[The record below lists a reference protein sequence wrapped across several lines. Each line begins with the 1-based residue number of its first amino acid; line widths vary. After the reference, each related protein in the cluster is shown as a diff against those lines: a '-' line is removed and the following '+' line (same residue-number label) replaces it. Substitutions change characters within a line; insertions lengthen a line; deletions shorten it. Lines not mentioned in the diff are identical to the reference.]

1 MTGKISFSTDGKIK
15 FSSGPDNVKLDDLKK
30 WLGRNDDAVL
40 VKLEGP
46 HETFD
51 KLKPGHVCR
60 IEEDDNGQ
68 HYNVFVGK
76 HFLGQ
81 LPNEAIKFAERVEYS
96 PEYLISIVGK
106 IEYGATTDLDEIY
119 IYIAE

>member
-1 MTGKISFSTDGKIK
+1 MKISLSSNGKIK
-15 FSSGPDNVKLDDLKK
+15 FTTGPDTVRLESLEK

-46 HETFD
+46 HESFD
-51 KLKPGHVCR
+51 RLKPGHLCR
-60 IEEDDNGQ
+60 IEVDDDGQ

-81 LPNEAIKFAERVEYS
+81 LPEEAIEFAKRVEYS
-96 PEYLISIVGK
+96 PEFLIAIVGK
-106 IEYGATTDLDEIY
+106 IEYGASTDLDEIY